1 MQTQIRIK
9 QSQMIGRPM
18 EGIKLNQMMVDLE
31 VSMRILGVVMW
42 KVDVIQEDNSK
53 SNAWKASIDQTK
65 LKTCSNIPMARL

>member
-1 MQTQIRIK
+1 MQTHIRIK

-18 EGIKLNQMMVDLE
+18 EGIKLKQKMVDLE

-42 KVDVIQEDNSK
+42 KADVIQEDNSK

-65 LKTCSNIPMARL
+65 LKTCGNIPMARL